1 MALKNYSD
9 YVADGGEPTLTGWV
23 KSNWLAPS
31 TPKPP
36 VAKKRY
42 LVIKD
47 IDAFRISL
55 TGWGVSMIKWMRN
68 LLLWYDTEEGQGLRP
83 AQTALNAWKAAY
95 DAGDKRTKT
104 DIKFCR
110 FEIPDNITTVDEAF
124 DYVCITVPVYQ
135 KLATSNTT
143 TEDAAKVKAT
153 LEIREMSDSV
163 KWFCADYLEQQ

>member
-36 VAKKRY
+36 KPRY

-47 IDAFRISL
+47 LDAFNTSL
-55 TGWGVSMIKWMRN
+55 TDWGVPMIKWLRN
-68 LLLWYDTEEGQGLRP
+68 LLLWYDTEEGQGLRL
-83 AQTALNAWKAAY
+83 AQTSRDNWRNAY
-95 DAGDKRTKT
+95 LAGDKRTKT

-143 TEDAAKVKAT
+143 TEEANRVKAT
-153 LEIREMSDSV
+153 LEIREMSESV
-163 KWFCADYLEQQ
+163 KWWCADFLAES

>member
-47 IDAFRISL
+47 LNAFRTAA
-55 TGWGVSMIKWMRN
+55 TGFSVQLVKWMRSLN
-68 LLLWYDTEEGQGLRP
+68 LWYDTTDGQGLRP
-83 AQTALNAWKAAY
+83 AQTIFKAWETAF
-95 DAGDKRTKT
+95 DAGDERTKT
-104 DIKFCR
+104 AIKFCR
-110 FEIPDNITTVDEAF
+110 FELPDNITTVDDAF
-124 DYVCITVPVYQ
+124 DYACITVPNYTP
-135 KLATSNTT
+135 LSTNNTH
-143 TEDAAKVKAT
+143 TEAGAAVKAT
-153 LEIREMSDSV
+153 LEISELAESV
-163 KWFCADYLEQQ
+163 KWWCQDFLAQ